1 MDSGELSAKVGID
14 RISTS
19 DEIRAALSLLP
30 DVYMEKV
37 NDKLW
42 EIPSDLGGYVLVDM
56 EHDEARTLVERLN
69 AAGD

>member
-1 MDSGELSAKVGID
+1 MDRGELSAKAGVD

-30 DVYMEKV
+30 DVYVKKV

-42 EIPSDLGGYVLVDM
+42 EIPSDLGGYVLVDI
-56 EHDEARTLVERLN
+56 EPDEAPALVGKPDATGN
-69 AAGD
+69 

>member
-1 MDSGELSAKVGID
+1 MDNGELSAKARID

-19 DEIRAALSLLP
+19 DEIRAALSFRP
-30 DVYMEKV
+30 DVYVEKV

-56 EHDEARTLVERLN
+56 EHDEALTHVEKPD
-69 AAGD
+69 AAGN